1 MFLQPTHSECMFLA
15 IFDQH
20 IIAFELIAACHIVTF
35 MSIFEQHKIAFEL
48 IAACHCDF
56 YAYALM
62 M

>member
-35 MSIFEQHKIAFEL
+35 YF
-48 IAACHCDF
+48 
-56 YAYALM
+56 
-62 M
+62 